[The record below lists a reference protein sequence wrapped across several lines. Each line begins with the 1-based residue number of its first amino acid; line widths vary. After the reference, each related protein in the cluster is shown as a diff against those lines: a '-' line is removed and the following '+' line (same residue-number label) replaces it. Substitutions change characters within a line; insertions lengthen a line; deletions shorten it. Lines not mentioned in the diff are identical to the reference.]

1 MNYPNIDYITEPE
14 VNVVSVD
21 NMREDS
27 HFDENLRLLIRVTRP
42 AASILYALFNGRNGT
57 TLYDLEQDDLVFMV
71 PELEEPQSN
80 ATKQLAI
87 DEMGTS
93 YEEAFATYN
102 YLLDLGV
109 SNQQAELVLPNGLT
123 VPLLMQIP
131 AIAFRNFVKMNI
143 PFWNKELKQVCA
155 QFETIY
161 AKLFTEEAA

>member
-1 MNYPNIDYITEPE
+1 MNYPDIDYITEPE
-14 VNVVSVD
+14 VNVISVH

-57 TLYDLEQDDLVFMV
+57 ILYDLEQDDLVFMV

-80 ATKQLAI
+80 VTKQLAI

-93 YEEAFATYN
+93 YEEAFTTYN

-109 SNQQAELVLPNGLT
+109 SSEQAELVLPNGLT

-131 AIAFRNFVKMNI
+131 TISFRDFVNLNI
-143 PFWNKELKQVCA
+143 PFWNAELKQVCA
-155 QFETIY
+155 QFKTIY
-161 AKLFTEEAA
+161 TKLFTEEVA